1 MDVLKLKL
9 ENEKA
14 GLDFGTYSSCFQQKH
29 QADLYCVSIG
39 HLLYENV
46 TVKHQQMAEWR
57 ILKTQHSNLSK
68 EK

>member
-46 TVKHQQMAEWR
+46 TVKHQQMAE
-57 ILKTQHSNLSK
+57 
-68 EK
+68 